1 MLKKKLLEFPNG
13 TIYHPK
19 YSCSRIA
26 HFIPHQKAPSPETDV
41 INQFASRVDQF
52 ILFGMLTC
60 HNGFMV
66 PIFFSIGSQIGSHGV
81 FNSILMHTISMD
93 GF

>member
-52 ILFGMLTC
+52 HSLWHVDLSQWFYGT
-60 HNGFMV
+60 NFFFNRV
-66 PIFFSIGSQIGSHGV
+66 PNRFSWSFQ
-81 FNSILMHTISMD
+81 FNINAS
-93 GF
+93 